1 MESRQESSWSRSAAR
16 CARASRA
23 PSARA
28 PRTSLRSNGRSA
40 GARVSRAASRRF
52 QVVAQRTLCPGLET
66 ADLEKVFAGALRSGS
81 VVPLELVG
89 LGGKQAVPD
98 AVFEH
103 RARGL
108 RPDEGDRVCD
118 AQSRCTDCEA
128 SDRAVQGSTGS
139 GIRQEIDAVAAKAAS
154 PSMDM
159 EPVDRE
165 SRGSKIGI
173 CGYKEKRTEIR

>member
-1 MESRQESSWSRSAAR
+1 MESRQESSWSRSVAT

-89 LGGKQAVPD
+89 IGGKEAVPD

-154 PSMDM
+154 PSVDM
-159 EPVDRE
+159 ESPSIA
-165 SRGSKIGI
+165 SRGGA
-173 CGYKEKRTEIR
+173 KERGASYGG